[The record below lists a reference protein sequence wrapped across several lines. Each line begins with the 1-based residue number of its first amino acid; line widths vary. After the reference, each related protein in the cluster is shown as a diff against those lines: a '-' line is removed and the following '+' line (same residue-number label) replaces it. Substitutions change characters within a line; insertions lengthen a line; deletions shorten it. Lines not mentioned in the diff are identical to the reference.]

1 LSSNSSALF
10 TRYTILPFTLL
21 ILKIIFYRYIFP
33 QHSDSVTQYT
43 INMAANLDV
52 ASRSGA
58 KKRGRDDDSAAS
70 TRSSQSAISP
80 ALRPEPPSPEHLQKR
95 RKTTNAIDRWADSDH
110 NYRQT
115 ITSPRVSSI
124 TNIDETNRYW
134 FKLVSVLALLGRS
147 TARPHT
153 RPREFV
159 PYPGHWEIVPSYVE
173 TISRAS
179 TVKGACA
186 SLVNDQT
193 SDLRILCQRLSHLS
207 TLIDASDTLNMELVD
222 IAILLTL
229 TKILDSMS
237 KTKWPGVDIRAVTFA
252 MRQVLHSASCFGETN
267 AWYSLLV
274 KKITQHEDYKHLEE
288 TRCWSK
294 FGPAMD
300 RGKPALWNHFSLVGM
315 LGGEEKGWNIGF
327 IPCMGHGWV
336 VADFDRHRLFFLR
349 EDSATISTAERFGT
363 FAMVF
368 NTPGSSS
375 THPQPPIVFPEVS
388 ARQLLKRSKFGLEEW
403 YRTKKDKDSEE

>member
-1 LSSNSSALF
+1 
-10 TRYTILPFTLL
+10 
-21 ILKIIFYRYIFP
+21 
-33 QHSDSVTQYT
+33 
-43 INMAANLDV
+43 MAANLDV
-52 ASRSGA
+52 ASRSCA
-58 KKRGRDDDSAAS
+58 KKRGRDDDSGVR
-70 TRSSQSAISP
+70 TRSSQSAVLP
-80 ALRPEPPSPEHLQKR
+80 ALRPELPSTGHLQKKR
-95 RKTTNAIDRWADSDH
+95 RTMAPTDGWADSDYQ
-110 NYRQT
+110 YRQT
-115 ITSPRVSSI
+115 ITSPRVNGATS
-124 TNIDETNRYW
+124 IDETDRYW

-147 TARPHT
+147 TARPHS

-159 PYPGHWEIVPSYVE
+159 PYPGHWEIVPSYLDS
-173 TISRAS
+173 TIGRSS

-193 SDLRILCQRLSHLS
+193 SDLRILCQKLGHLS
-207 TLIDASDTLNMELVD
+207 NLIQTSDRLNLELID
-222 IAILLTL
+222 IAVLLTL

-237 KTKWPGVDIRAVTFA
+237 NTKWPGVDIRAVTFA

-274 KKITQHEDYKHLEE
+274 KKITQHQDFKALEE

-300 RGKPALWNHFSLVGM
+300 RGKHALWNHFSLVGM
-315 LGGEEKGWNIGF
+315 LGGEEKGWNTGF

-336 VADFDRHRLFFLR
+336 VADFEKHRLFFLR
-349 EDSATISTAERFGT
+349 EDSVTVSTAERYGT

-375 THPQPPIVFPEVS
+375 THSHPPIVFPEVS
-388 ARQLLKRSKFGLEEW
+388 ARQLQKRSKFGLEEW
-403 YRTKKDKDSEE
+403 YKAKMGDEDPEE